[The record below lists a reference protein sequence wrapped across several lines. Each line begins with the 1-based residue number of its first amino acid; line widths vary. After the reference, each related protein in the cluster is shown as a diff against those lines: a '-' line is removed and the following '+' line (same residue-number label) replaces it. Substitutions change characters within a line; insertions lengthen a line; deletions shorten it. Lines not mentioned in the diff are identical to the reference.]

1 MHYQLNTTNYA
12 DFAVFEQN
20 KLPGRS
26 YFIPYPARAQADA
39 VSRKE
44 KRYRSEKVV
53 CLNGEWEYQFD
64 FSKSGDEQDWKN
76 AVAFDGRITVPR
88 WAIRTPRSA

>member
-1 MHYQLNTTNYA
+1 MVRNEYPRPQL
-12 DFAVFEQN
+12 E
-20 KLPGRS
+20 RES
-26 YFIPYPARAQADA
+26 WI
-39 VSRKE
+39 
-44 KRYRSEKVV
+44 